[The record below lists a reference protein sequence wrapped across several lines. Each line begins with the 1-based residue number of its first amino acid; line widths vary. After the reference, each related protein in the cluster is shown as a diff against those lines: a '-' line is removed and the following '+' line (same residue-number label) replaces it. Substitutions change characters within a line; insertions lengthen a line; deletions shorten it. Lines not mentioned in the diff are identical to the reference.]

1 MPLMILMLLRSN
13 SLVGGPADIEVCRHR
28 RLLYMGMSVEPW
40 CRPQT
45 HELKEPGI
53 GLRGSWFL
61 FLPVEVHRDRS
72 GSALGDRSGSDIGG
86 DVDGMTRASEGQRGG
101 TM

>member
-1 MPLMILMLLRSN
+1 MIKVGFVPLMILMLLRSN

-40 CRPQT
+40 CRP
-45 HELKEPGI
+45 
-53 GLRGSWFL
+53 RGSWFL